1 MRLAVL
7 VIRSFANA
15 GRLEELARVCH
26 FPIAPARGML
36 VTLAVV
42 ARVHVRLRDWAP
54 GVYPVGV
61 EVQTLAEP
69 GEPLE
74 GGAQRRL
81 DPAQAA
87 HET

>member
-1 MRLAVL
+1 
-7 VIRSFANA
+7 
-15 GRLEELARVCH
+15 
-26 FPIAPARGML
+26 ML

-61 EVQTLAEP
+61 EVRTLAEP

-74 GGAQRRL
+74 GAL

>member
-36 VTLAVV
+36 VTLTVV
-42 ARVHVRLRDWAP
+42 ARVHVRLRDSAP

-61 EVQTLAEP
+61 EMQTLAEP

-74 GGAQRRL
+74 GGRST
-81 DPAQAA
+81 PAGPGSSRA
-87 HET
+87 